1 MPFGPAL
8 PKGVRTPSTKTTSRR
23 ERGRRSSED
32 TGPPHWVTHWLGP
45 PGDGT
50 SKLPAGNRTAAEGPV
65 GASSQVTVVQRS
77 GRVLAVT
84 WGRAKH
90 VPLETTL
97 FHLRKGQRSMAR
109 RRTLMTT
116 VLAAGLVVGLAA
128 CGSDDSGGSGGSSG
142 SGSASSQGKVGVIL
156 PDTTSSPRWEAADR
170 PQLESAFKAAGVKYD
185 IQNAQN
191 DAQKMQTIAQ
201 QMITGG
207 VTVLAIVN
215 LDSASGAAIEQQAKK
230 QGVATID
237 YDRLTLGGSA
247 DYYVSYDNTKVGALQ
262 GAGLQKCLGDKQA
275 NLIYLDGSPDDNN
288 ATLFANGA
296 HSVLDKVS
304 NYKKVAEQAV
314 PKWDPVQAQTI
325 FEQLYTQTA
334 GNVQGVYAANDT
346 LGNAAIQTLKRNNQ
360 KIPVT
365 GQDAAVVG
373 LQNILSGDQCM
384 TVWKPAD
391 GEAKALSET
400 AIALLKGD
408 TPKTTGTVKDP
419 EGNRDVASILLDPI
433 SVTKDNV
440 ADVISKGAQKA
451 SDVCTGD
458 YAALCTQAGIQ

>member
-1 MPFGPAL
+1 
-8 PKGVRTPSTKTTSRR
+8 
-23 ERGRRSSED
+23 
-32 TGPPHWVTHWLGP
+32 
-45 PGDGT
+45 
-50 SKLPAGNRTAAEGPV
+50 
-65 GASSQVTVVQRS
+65 
-77 GRVLAVT
+77 
-84 WGRAKH
+84 
-90 VPLETTL
+90 
-97 FHLRKGQRSMAR
+97 
-109 RRTLMTT
+109 MTT

-128 CGSDDSGGSGGSSG
+128 CGSDDNGSSG
-142 SGSASSQGKVGVIL
+142 SSGSSGAAQGKVGVIL

-170 PQLESAFKAAGVKYD
+170 PQLEAAFKKAGVQYD
-185 IQNAQN
+185 IQNAQA
-191 DAQKMQTIAQ
+191 DPQKMQTIAQ

-215 LDSASGAAIEQQAKK
+215 LDNASGAAIEQQAKK
-230 QGVATID
+230 QGVQTID

-247 DYYVSYDNTKVGALQ
+247 DYYVSYDNTKVGELQ
-262 GAGLQKCLGDKQA
+262 GQGLQKCLGDTQA

-304 NYKKVAEQAV
+304 TYKKAAEQAV

-325 FEQLYTQTA
+325 FEQLYTQT
-334 GNVQGVYAANDT
+334 GGDVQGVYAANDT
-346 LGNAAIQTLKRNNQ
+346 LANAAIQTLKRNNQ
-360 KIPVT
+360 QIPVT
-365 GQDAAVVG
+365 GQDAAVQG

-408 TPKTTGTVKDP
+408 KPDTIGTAHDP
-419 EGNRDVASILLDPI
+419 EGDRDVASILLDPI
-433 SVTKDNV
+433 SVTKDNL

>member
-1 MPFGPAL
+1 MPVGPAL

-50 SKLPAGNRTAAEGPV
+50 SKFPAGNRTAAEGPV

-77 GRVLAVT
+77 GRVLAVK

-90 VPLETTL
+90 VPLDTTL

-128 CGSDDSGGSGGSSG
+128 CGSDDSGGSSGSSA
-142 SGSASSQGKVGVIL
+142 SASSQGKVGVIL
-156 PDTTSSPRWEAADR
+156 PDTTSSPRWESADR
-170 PQLESAFKAAGVKYD
+170 PQLESAFKAAGVDFD
-185 IQNAQN
+185 IQNAGG
-191 DAQKMQTIAQ
+191 DAQQMQTIAQ
-201 QMITGG
+201 QMITNG

-215 LDSASGAAIEQQAKK
+215 LDSASGAAIEQQAKQ
-230 QGVATID
+230 QGVQTID

-247 DYYVSYDNTKVGALQ
+247 DYYVSYDNTKVGELQ
-262 GAGLQKCLGDKQA
+262 GQGLADCLGSVQA
-275 NLIYLDGSPDDNN
+275 NIAYLDGSPDDNN
-288 ATLFANGA
+288 ATLFSDGA

-304 NYKKVAEQAV
+304 TYTKVAEQAV
-314 PKWDPVQAQTI
+314 PKWDPQQAATI
-325 FEQLYTQTA
+325 FEQMYTQA
-334 GNVQGVYAANDT
+334 GGNIQGVYAANDT
-346 LGNAAIQTLKRNNQ
+346 LANAAIQTLKRNTQ
-360 KIPVT
+360 QIPVT

-391 GEAKALSET
+391 GEAAALSKT

-408 TPKTTGTVKDP
+408 KPETTGTVKDT
-419 EGNRDVASILLDPI
+419 EGNRDVKSILLDPI
-433 SVTKDNV
+433 SVTKDNL
-440 ADVISKGAQKA
+440 ADAISKGAQKA
-451 SDVCTGD
+451 TDVCTGN
-458 YAALCTQAGIQ
+458 YAALCTQAGIK